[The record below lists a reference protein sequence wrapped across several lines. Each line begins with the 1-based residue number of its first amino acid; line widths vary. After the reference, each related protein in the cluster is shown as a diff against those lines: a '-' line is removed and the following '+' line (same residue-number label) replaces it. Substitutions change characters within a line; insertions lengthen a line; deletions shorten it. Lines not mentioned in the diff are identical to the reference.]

1 MLEIALLVFFPFMLA
16 FAGAS
21 DLFTMTISN
30 RISLALIGGFV
41 VLALWIG
48 LSWQAVGMHF
58 LAGFMMLVITFG
70 MFTRG
75 WMGGGDA
82 KLASAT
88 ALWFGFGHLLE
99 YVLVA
104 SALGGFL
111 TIFLLQ
117 VRAVPLPRLCHGWE
131 WAQRLHDT
139 KTGIPYGIAL
149 SAAALAIYPYTILWT
164 SVFGR

>member
-1 MLEIALLVFFPFMLA
+1 MLEITLLVFFPFLLA

-30 RISLALIGGFV
+30 RISMALIAGF
-41 VLALWIG
+41 LAIAFWIG
-48 LSWQAVGMHF
+48 LPWQAVGYHL
-58 LAGFMMLVITFG
+58 LAGLIMLVVTFG

-88 ALWFGFGHLLE
+88 ALWFGFGHMLE

-104 SALGGFL
+104 SIFGGIL
-111 TIFLLQ
+111 TIFLLKL
-117 VRAVPLPRLCHGWE
+117 RTLPLPRICYGWE
-131 WAQRLHDT
+131 WAQRLHDK

-149 SAAALAIYPYTILWT
+149 SAAALMIYPQTEIWT
-164 SVFGR
+164 AVFGR

>member
-1 MLEIALLVFFPFMLA
+1 MLELSLLIFFPFLLA

-30 RISLALIGGFV
+30 RISLAMIAGFFA
-41 VLALWIG
+41 LAFWIG
-48 LSWQAVGMHF
+48 LSWQTIGMHL
-58 LAGFMMLVITFG
+58 LAGMLMLVITFG

-88 ALWFGFGHLLE
+88 ALWFGFAHMLD

-104 SALGGFL
+104 SIFGGLL
-111 TIFLLQ
+111 TFGLLQ
-117 VRAVPLPRLCHGWE
+117 LRSLPLPALCRSWE
-131 WAQRLHDT
+131 WACRLHD
-139 KTGIPYGIAL
+139 KNTGIPYGIAL
-149 SAAALAIYPYTILWT
+149 SAGALAIYPQTTLWT
-164 SVFGR
+164 TVFGH